1 MNVLTPPPDL
11 FNISPPSS
19 SSFGDNSFFLG
30 VEAGNLIVGSR
41 AAKIS
46 SSRRCSLINCGPAS
60 WDPNINDS
68 YNTHQIGGWGGGS
81 VFGASHQLYVF
92 SNLLCTYGVQAYSSS
107 DIRLKDDVL
116 ALSGSLS
123 QVLKMTPVQFRWK
136 EGHRLLLKG
145 KDLGFIAQQV
155 EPVSPYLVK
164 TRESGYKAVDYKKI
178 SVLIVSA
185 IKERNSHLQKIK
197 LKIKLLKNGRL

>member
-1 MNVLTPPPDL
+1 MNIRTPPPDL

-30 VEAGNLIVGSR
+30 VEAGNLIVGSSS
-41 AAKIS
+41 AKIS

-60 WDPNINDS
+60 WSPNINDS
-68 YNTHQIGGWGGGS
+68 YNTHQIGGMANKA
-81 VFGASHQLYVF
+81 VHNASHQLYVF

-136 EGHRLLLKG
+136 EGCRLLLKG

-155 EPVSPYLVK
+155 EPISPYLVK

-197 LKIKLLKNGRL
+197 LKIKLLKNG